1 MSLQSRLAA
10 VGRAVA
16 NRAVTPGHPAVCDRI
31 EELTARYA
39 ADPPAVAPEIDA
51 AIRAAVARETGP
63 DGEGG

>member
-1 MSLQSRLAA
+1 VSLRSRLAA
-10 VGRAVA
+10 VGRAA
-16 NRAVTPGHPAVCDRI
+16 AKRAVAPRHPGVCDRI